1 MDLELRLDA
10 VIVAVTNGV
19 PRVLGVSDP
28 GRERWSLASAT
39 LSDEPTLDL
48 AVRAAIEEQSGLDVR
63 YVEQL
68 YTFGDVA
75 RRSQEY
81 RTVSIAYLALVQ
93 ESELLAGA
101 QWLDYYDLLP
111 WEDYRSGSSDMFE
124 SMIQPRLLAWAGNSD
139 ERLARV
145 SVAFGDPFDGVRV
158 LDRYELLY
166 EAQLVDEYW
175 ADQRLATA
183 SPVFGEPM
191 HLDNRRIAATALG
204 RIRGKLSYR
213 PVVFDLLS
221 ESFTMLELQR
231 CVEALAGVQ
240 LHKQNFR
247 RLIERAGL
255 VEGTGERASHG
266 GRPAELFRYRSEVQL
281 ERSRLGVGQPYR

>member
-1 MDLELRLDA
+1 VDLELRLDA
-10 VIVAVTNGV
+10 VIVAVTDGA
-19 PRVLGVSDP
+19 PRLLGVSDP
-28 GRERWSLASAT
+28 QRARWSLPSAT
-39 LSDEPTLDL
+39 LSDEATLDR
-48 AVRAAIEEQSGLDVR
+48 AVRAAIEEQAGLEVR

-75 RRSQEY
+75 RRSQDH

-93 ESELLAGA
+93 ETELLVGA
-101 QWLDYYDLLP
+101 EWLGYYDLLP
-111 WEDYRSGSSDMFE
+111 WEDHRSGTS
-124 SMIQPRLLAWAGNSD
+124 P

-158 LDRYELLY
+158 LDRYELMY
-166 EAQLVDEYW
+166 EAKLVEEWW
-175 ADQRLATA
+175 ADQRVAA
-183 SPVFGEPM
+183 ESPVFGEPM
-191 HLDNRRIAATALG
+191 HLDGRRIAATALG

-213 PVVFDLLS
+213 PVVFDLLA
-221 ESFTMLELQR
+221 ESFTLLELQR
-231 CVEALAGVQ
+231 CVEALAGVR

-266 GRPAELFRYRSEVQL
+266 GRPAELFRYRPEVQL

>member
-1 MDLELRLDA
+1 VDLELRLDA
-10 VIVAVTNGV
+10 VIIAVTDGA
-19 PRVLGVSDP
+19 PRLLGVSDP
-28 GRERWSLASAT
+28 ERTRWSLPSAT
-39 LSDEPTLDL
+39 LSDEATLDR
-48 AVRAAIEEQSGLDVR
+48 AVRAAIEEQSGLEVR

-75 RRSQEY
+75 RRQGH

-93 ESELLAGA
+93 ETELLVGA
-101 QWLDYYDLLP
+101 EWLGYYDLLP
-111 WEDYRSGSSDMFE
+111 WEDHRYGTHPLIE
-124 SMIQPRLLAWAGNSD
+124 STIEPLLTTWAGQIE

-158 LDRYELLY
+158 LDRYELMY
-166 EAQLVDEYW
+166 EAQLVDEW
-175 ADQRLATA
+175 WVDQHLEID

-191 HLDNRRIAATALG
+191 HLDGRRIAATALG

-213 PVVFDLLS
+213 PVVFDLLA
-221 ESFTMLELQR
+221 ESFTLLELQR

-266 GRPAELFRYRSEVQL
+266 GRPAELFRYRPDVQL

>member
-10 VIVAVTNGV
+10 VIVAVTDGA
-19 PRVLGVSDP
+19 PRLLGVGDAQ
-28 GRERWSLASAT
+28 RARWSLPSAT
-39 LSDEPTLDL
+39 LSDEATLDR
-48 AVRAAIEEQSGLDVR
+48 AVRAAIEEQAGLEVR

-75 RRSQEY
+75 RRSQDH

-93 ESELLAGA
+93 ETELQVGA
-101 QWLDYYDLLP
+101 EWLGYYDLLP
-111 WEDYRSGSSDMFE
+111 WEDHRSGTHPQ
-124 SMIQPRLLAWAGNSD
+124 IQSAIEPELIAWAGDNE

-158 LDRYELLY
+158 LDRYELMY
-166 EAQLVDEYW
+166 EAQLVEEW
-175 ADQRLATA
+175 WVDQQSPVG

-191 HLDNRRIAATALG
+191 HLDGRRIVATALG

-213 PVVFDLLS
+213 PVVFDLLP
-221 ESFTMLELQR
+221 ESFTLLELQR

-255 VEGTGERASHG
+255 VEGTGERASRG
-266 GRPAELFRYRSEVQL
+266 GRPAELFRYRREVQL

>member
-10 VIVAVTNGV
+10 VIVAVTDGA
-19 PRVLGVSDP
+19 PRLLAIGNPDRVRL
-28 GRERWSLASAT
+28 SLPSAT
-39 LSDEPTLDL
+39 LSDEATLDL
-48 AVRAAIEEQSGLDVR
+48 AVRAAIEKQAGLDVR

-75 RRSQEY
+75 RREQDH
-81 RTVSIAYLALVQ
+81 RTVSIAYLALVK
-93 ESELLAGA
+93 ETELLVGA
-101 QWLDYYDLLP
+101 EWLGYYDLLP
-111 WEDYRSGSSDMFE
+111 WEDHRVATHSLIE
-124 SMIQPRLLAWAGNSD
+124 SQIKPELLEWAGESE
-139 ERLARV
+139 ERLGRI

-158 LDRYELLY
+158 LDRYELMY
-166 EAQLVDEYW
+166 EAKLVEEWW
-175 ADQRLATA
+175 ADQQMKAT
-183 SPVFGEPM
+183 SPVFGDSM
-191 HLDNRRIAATALG
+191 HLDSRRIAATALG

-221 ESFTMLELQR
+221 ESFTLLELQR

>member
-10 VIVAVTNGV
+10 VIVAVTDGA
-19 PRVLGVSDP
+19 PRLLAVSDP
-28 GRERWSLASAT
+28 DRARWSLPSAT
-39 LSDEPTLDL
+39 LSDEATLDL

-75 RRSQEY
+75 RRSQDH

-93 ESELLAGA
+93 ETELLIGA
-101 QWLDYYDLLP
+101 QWLGYYDLLP
-111 WEDYRSGSSDMFE
+111 WEDHRSGTQPQIE
-124 SMIQPRLLAWAGNSD
+124 STIKPLLTQWAGQSQG
-139 ERLARV
+139 RLARV
-145 SVAFGDPFDGVRV
+145 AVAFGDPFDGVRV
-158 LDRYELLY
+158 LDRYELMY

-175 ADQRLATA
+175 ADQRLAAA
-183 SPVFGEPM
+183 STVFGEPM
-191 HLDNRRIAATALG
+191 HLDGRRIAATALG

-213 PVVFDLLS
+213 PVVFDLLP
-221 ESFTMLELQR
+221 ESFTLLELQR

-255 VEGTGERASHG
+255 VEGTGERAARG
-266 GRPAELFRYRSEVQL
+266 GRPAELFRYRPEVQL

>member
-10 VIVAVTNGV
+10 VIVAVTDGA
-19 PRVLGVSDP
+19 PRVLALRDDENG
-28 GRERWSLASAT
+28 RWSLPSAT
-39 LSDEPTLDL
+39 LSDEATLDR
-48 AVRAAIEEQSGLDVR
+48 AVRAAIEEQAGLEVR
-63 YVEQL
+63 SVEQL

-75 RRSQEY
+75 RRSQDH

-93 ESELLAGA
+93 ETELLEGA
-101 QWLDYYDLLP
+101 AWLGYYDLLP
-111 WEDYRSGSSDMFE
+111 WEDHRSGTHPL
-124 SMIQPRLLAWAGNSD
+124 IQSKIEPLLTSWVGDSD

-145 SVAFGDPFDGVRV
+145 SVAFGDSFDGVRV

-166 EAQLVDEYW
+166 EAQLVDEWW
-175 ADQRLATA
+175 ADQQLVA
-183 SPVFGEPM
+183 SSTVFGEPM
-191 HLDNRRIAATALG
+191 HLDDRRIAATALG

-213 PVVFDLLS
+213 PVVFDLLA
-221 ESFTMLELQR
+221 ESFTLLELQR

-255 VEGTGERASHG
+255 VEGTGARASHG
-266 GRPAELFRYRSEVQL
+266 GRPAELFRYRPEVQL

>member
-10 VIVAVTNGV
+10 VIVAVTDGA
-19 PRVLGVSDP
+19 PRLLGVSDP
-28 GRERWSLASAT
+28 QRARWSLPSAT
-39 LSDEPTLDL
+39 LSDEATLDR
-48 AVRAAIEEQSGLDVR
+48 AVRAAIEEQAGLEVR

-75 RRSQEY
+75 RRSQDH

-93 ESELLAGA
+93 ETELLVGA
-101 QWLDYYDLLP
+101 EWLGYYDLLP
-111 WEDYRSGSSDMFE
+111 WEDHRSGTSPMIE
-124 SMIQPRLLAWAGNSD
+124 STVEPLLISWAGQSD

-158 LDRYELLY
+158 LDRYELMY
-166 EAQLVDEYW
+166 EAKLVEEWW
-175 ADQRLATA
+175 ADQRVAA
-183 SPVFGEPM
+183 ESPVFGEPM
-191 HLDNRRIAATALG
+191 HLDGRRIAATALG

-213 PVVFDLLS
+213 PVVFDLLA
-221 ESFTMLELQR
+221 ESFTLLELQR
-231 CVEALAGVQ
+231 CVEALAGVR

-266 GRPAELFRYRSEVQL
+266 GRPAELFRYRPEVQL

>member
-10 VIVAVTNGV
+10 VIIAVTDGA
-19 PRVLGVSDP
+19 PRLLGVSNP
-28 GRERWSLASAT
+28 ERPRWSLPSAT
-39 LSDEPTLDL
+39 LSDEATLDL
-48 AVRAAIEEQSGLDVR
+48 AVRAAIEEQAGLEVS

-75 RRSQEY
+75 RRQDR

-93 ESELLAGA
+93 ETELLVGA
-101 QWLDYYDLLP
+101 EWLGYYDLLP
-111 WEDYRSGSSDMFE
+111 WEDHRSGTHPLIE
-124 SMIQPRLLAWAGNSD
+124 STIEPLLIAWAGHSE

-145 SVAFGDPFDGVRV
+145 SVAFGDAFDGVRV
-158 LDRYELLY
+158 LDRYELMY
-166 EAQLVDEYW
+166 EANLVDEWW
-175 ADQRLATA
+175 ADQRLEVS
-183 SPVFGEPM
+183 SPVFGESM
-191 HLDNRRIAATALG
+191 HLDGRRIAATALG

-213 PVVFDLLS
+213 PVVFDLLP
-221 ESFTMLELQR
+221 ESFTLLELQR

-255 VEGTGERASHG
+255 VEGTGERAAHG
-266 GRPAELFRYRSEVQL
+266 GRPAELFRYRPEVQL

>member
-1 MDLELRLDA
+1 VDLELRLDA
-10 VIVAVTNGV
+10 VIVAVTDGA
-19 PRVLGVSDP
+19 PRVLALRDDENG
-28 GRERWSLASAT
+28 RWSLPSAT
-39 LSDEPTLDL
+39 LSDEATLDR
-48 AVRAAIEEQSGLDVR
+48 AVRAAIEEQAGLELR
-63 YVEQL
+63 SVEQL

-75 RRSQEY
+75 RRSQDH

-93 ESELLAGA
+93 ETELLEGA
-101 QWLDYYDLLP
+101 AWLGYYDLLP
-111 WEDYRSGSSDMFE
+111 WEDHRSGTHPLIDSTME
-124 SMIQPRLLAWAGNSD
+124 PLLRSWVGDSD

-145 SVAFGDPFDGVRV
+145 SVAFGDSFDGVRV

-166 EAQLVDEYW
+166 EAQLVDEWW
-175 ADQRLATA
+175 ADQQLVAS

-191 HLDNRRIAATALG
+191 HLDDRRIVATALG

-213 PVVFDLLS
+213 PVVFDLLA
-221 ESFTMLELQR
+221 ESFTLLELQR

-255 VEGTGERASHG
+255 VEGTGQRAAHG
-266 GRPAELFRYRSEVQL
+266 GRPAELFRYRPEVQL